1 GGEERHDRAEL
12 RASAAPRRASGGGGA
27 GGGLRA
33 PARRRGRR
41 DPGGRA
47 HRRGAGIAP
56 GRKGRQGT
64 PARAGAARRRPGAVH
79 PVPSGGGAARD
90 ADRRLTAAR
99 SERDGPGSPGPFA
112 FQSRYRSPSET
123 ERRHMAR
130 RSNPGG
136 SSPSLNRDAVT
147 AADPRREPA
156 NRRLTGHSS
165 ERPTWPPVR
174 VRVSVPS
181 SDQMSI
187 SGPAWTRTA
196 RPGPVRPKVTATSG
210 ATSNRSRASL
220 RMAPTLLFSAI
231 RSALASV
238 APTPTLSRPNRRSP
252 RSPRLVGWCGR
263 KAVGSASP

>member
-1 GGEERHDRAEL
+1 GAP
-12 RASAAPRRASGGGGA
+12 AADRRAAGA
-27 GGGLRA
+27 GAGQGG
-33 PARRRGRR
+33 
-41 DPGGRA
+41 PGA
-47 HRRGAGIAP
+47 LP
-56 GRKGRQGT
+56 
-64 PARAGAARRRPGAVH
+64 RRPGDPRRGDRARGRPRVRRVAQAQAH
-79 PVPSGGGAARD
+79 RAAAQD

-123 ERRHMAR
+123 ERRHVAR

-165 ERPTWPPVR
+165 ERPTWPAVR
-174 VRVSVPS
+174 VRVSAPS
-181 SDQMSI
+181 GDQMSI

-220 RMAPTLLFSAI
+220 RD
-231 RSALASV
+231 RKSV
-238 APTPTLSRPNRRSP
+238 
-252 RSPRLVGWCGR
+252 V
-263 KAVGSASP
+263 